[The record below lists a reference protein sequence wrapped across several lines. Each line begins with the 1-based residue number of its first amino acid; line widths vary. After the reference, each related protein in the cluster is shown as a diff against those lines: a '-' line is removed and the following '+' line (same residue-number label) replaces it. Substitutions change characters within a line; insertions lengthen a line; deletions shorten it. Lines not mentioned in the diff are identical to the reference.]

1 MSKICLIA
9 GSGDLPNAFIKG
21 AKESGVDVFT
31 VGVKGIT
38 NIKPDETLLLG
49 NIKKLVNTLEKKGI
63 KDIVMLGKFEHKLI
77 FTHIF
82 SFDELALKILRKSKD
97 KKPQTLVKSF
107 MEEMEKLGFNFI
119 DPSPYLKSLL
129 VEPGKIGSI
138 EPPED
143 IMEDALFGYPIAVE
157 IASMD
162 IGQTIVVK
170 NKAVVSIEAMEGT
183 QETIKR
189 AGQIAGNG
197 CVVIKVARKNQDFRI
212 DVPTVGLETLEM
224 IKKIKGKALFI
235 EANKVY
241 VLEKEKMKKFADT
254 NSIVFYAL

>member
-1 MSKICLIA
+1 MSKVCLIA
-9 GSGDLPNAFIKG
+9 GAGDLPSAFIKG
-21 AKESGVDVFT
+21 AKESGLEVFT

-38 NIKPDETLLLG
+38 NIKTDETLLLG
-49 NIKKLVNTLEKKGI
+49 NVKKLVSILEKKGI

-77 FTHIF
+77 FTHLF
-82 SFDELALKILRKSKD
+82 SFDDLALSIIKKAKD
-97 KKPQTLVKSF
+97 KRPQTLVKSF
-107 MEEMEKLGFNFI
+107 MEEVESLGFSFI

-129 VEPGKIGSI
+129 VKPGKIGSI
-138 EPPED
+138 ELSED

-170 NKAVVSIEAMEGT
+170 DRAVVSVEAMEGT
-183 QETIKR
+183 QEAIKR

-212 DVPTVGLETLEM
+212 DVPTVGLETLTI
-224 IKKIKGKALFI
+224 IKKIKGRALFI
-235 EANKVY
+235 EANRVY
-241 VLEKEKMKKFADT
+241 VLEKEKMKKFADA